1 MIFALIALLALAV
14 LAPLLLVLRGRTSAR
29 GAREL
34 ALDLHRTQLR
44 ELDRDLAEGRILPDE
59 HKTAILEVQR
69 RILSAAAKEETAPHT
84 GARWPVVATAVI
96 VPLIAAGLYAVSGSR
111 PLLPSVQS
119 NAPEAQFA
127 EQAALIAELRERL
140 SQMDPASDRARQ
152 GYVLLGQVEESRGND
167 AGAASAYRLAL
178 RSRFDATIAARA
190 AEASVRA
197 EGGVSESTAAL
208 FRRALAA
215 APDAP
220 WRPLAERRLQQP
232 RLP

>member
-14 LAPLLLVLRGRTSAR
+14 LAPLLLVLRGRAATR

-59 HKTAILEVQR
+59 HKTAVLEVQR
-69 RILSAAAKEETAPHT
+69 RILSAAAKEEAAIHT
-84 GARWPVVATAVI
+84 GASWPVIATAI
-96 VPLIAAGLYAVSGSR
+96 AVPLVAFGLYVVSGSQ
-111 PLLPSVQS
+111 PMMPSVP
-119 NAPEAQFA
+119 NTAPEARFA
-127 EQAALIAELRERL
+127 EQAALVEELRERL
-140 SQMDPASDRARQ
+140 AQMDPMSDRARQ
-152 GYVLLGQVEESRGND
+152 GYVLLGSIEESRGND
-167 AGAASAYRLAL
+167 AAAASAYRMAL
-178 RSRFDATIAARA
+178 RSRFDPTVAARA
-190 AEASVRA
+190 AEAAVRA
-197 EGGVSESTAAL
+197 EGGVSDSTAAL

-220 WRPLAERRLQQP
+220 WRPLAEQRLQQP